1 MLDKLMKLEKK
12 GDDDDDGS
20 DDDDDDD
27 SDSSDDE
34 EEAGKA
40 LARETREARMKAAM
54 AARTPERLR
63 CPICCIMGHVDTG
76 KTKLLDNIRR
86 TNVQDGEAGGITQ
99 QIGASF
105 FPQAT
110 LVERMGPL
118 VTRKKL
124 EVTPGSPTLT
134 LTPNPNPNPHQV
146 HHHRPGAAAHGLP
159 LCAEDDAAAPHRA
172 RYLRAA
178 HN

>member
-12 GDDDDDGS
+12 GDGDDDGS

-110 LVERMGPL
+110 LVERMGP
-118 VTRKKL
+118 
-124 EVTPGSPTLT
+124 
-134 LTPNPNPNPHQV
+134 
-146 HHHRPGAAAHGLP
+146 
-159 LCAEDDAAAPHRA
+159 
-172 RYLRAA
+172 
-178 HN
+178 